1 MDLITHGCCTH
12 YFFVCLFTLPLVFCC
27 CCGRCWMWVHNVDQ
41 MLKHLIITIRMQKAD
56 LWQECANR
64 TNVESWMWREKKTQT
79 KYFFCGCIAMVFS
92 FFIQPS
98 SAMSI
103 DVEIRKH
110 EPIDFGLSV
119 WKPYH
124 TTSIYY
130 HFFFVFVPSAAILVV
145 LWNKIKHQFQCDPI
159 AFAPKMN
166 FDGCALAFVWH
177 CNVL

>member
-1 MDLITHGCCTH
+1 MVVAHIIFL
-12 YFFVCLFTLPLVFCC
+12 CLFTLPLVFIG
-27 CCGRCWMWVHNVDQ
+27 CGRCWMWVHNVDQ
-41 MLKHLIITIRMQKAD
+41 MLKHLITTIRMQKAD

-64 TNVESWMWREKKTQT
+64 TNVESWIWREKKTQT

-124 TTSIYY
+124 TTSIYM
-130 HFFFVFVPSAAILVV
+130 HHNFFIVFVPSATIWWFCETKSSISSNAIQLLLLRKWISMVV
-145 LWNKIKHQFQCDPI
+145 R
-159 AFAPKMN
+159 
-166 FDGCALAFVWH
+166 
-177 CNVL
+177 

>member
-1 MDLITHGCCTH
+1 MCAFEWIIEHGFNHTWLLHTLFFCVCSLCLSF
-12 YFFVCLFTLPLVFCC
+12 FFVVAVVECEYIT
-27 CCGRCWMWVHNVDQ
+27 
-41 MLKHLIITIRMQKAD
+41 LKHLITTIRMQKAD

-64 TNVESWMWREKKTQT
+64 TNVESWIWREKKTQT

-130 HFFFVFVPSAAILVV
+130 HFFFVFVPSATIWWFCETKSSISSNAIQLLLLRKWISMVV
-145 LWNKIKHQFQCDPI
+145 R
-159 AFAPKMN
+159 
-166 FDGCALAFVWH
+166 
-177 CNVL
+177 